1 LEFRLSYSQWYLF
14 NANPDTNHNSN
25 PTNPNCNS
33 NVNPNPTNPTNP
45 TNPDTRY
52 RCEYDNLSYKI
63 TPITLFTDLFRNIPL
78 IRGKNP

>member
-1 LEFRLSYSQWYLF
+1 MV
-14 NANPDTNHNSN
+14 TVCGNSN
-25 PTNPNCNS
+25 PTNPTY
-33 NVNPNPTNPTNP
+33 PTNPTNP